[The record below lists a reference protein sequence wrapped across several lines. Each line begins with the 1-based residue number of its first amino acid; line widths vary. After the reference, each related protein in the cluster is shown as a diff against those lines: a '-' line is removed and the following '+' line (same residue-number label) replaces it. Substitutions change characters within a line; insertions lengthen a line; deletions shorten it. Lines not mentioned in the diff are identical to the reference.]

1 RAAMPS
7 VSLMGQG
14 NAARRKDFLLEG
26 GHCAIIGI
34 FFSAANNQV
43 LTCQLE
49 SLRVADDLADMAQR
63 HREHISVGAHPIG
76 FIVHYLILTV
86 PGMG

>member
-34 FFSAANNQV
+34 FFSAANNDYPAASSGV
-43 LTCQLE
+43 SKDIASGCL
-49 SLRVADDLADMAQR
+49 VAPR
-63 HREHISVGAHPIG
+63 GGEYNPKRFKGG
-76 FIVHYLILTV
+76 RR
-86 PGMG
+86 

>member
-1 RAAMPS
+1 MPS

-34 FFSAANNQV
+34 FFSAAN
-43 LTCQLE
+43 
-49 SLRVADDLADMAQR
+49 SLSGT
-63 HREHISVGAHPIG
+63 I
-76 FIVHYLILTV
+76 T
-86 PGMG
+86 